1 MVKWLTIT
9 LIAVVAFI
17 TILLGLGY
25 LLKEHEI
32 STTQLKR
39 ELDQER
45 AQLKAKE
52 ARKQQQTFETI
63 IERTLIDGA
72 TNISLPSAEN
82 LPSIKQKILVKNL
95 TCTSVKQCV
104 LVDINFADL
113 ECRFAVNTIGASLL
127 AKSADDLS
135 SVGKCPSYPQNS
147 QLSCLNNICSFGSIN
162 N

>member
-17 TILLGLGY
+17 SILLGLGY

-52 ARKQQQTFETI
+52 ARKQQTFETI
-63 IERTLIDGA
+63 IERPLIDGA
-72 TNISLPSAEN
+72 TNVSLPAAEH
-82 LPSIKQKILVKNL
+82 LPSIKQKILIKNL
-95 TCTSVKQCV
+95 TCSSVKQCV

-113 ECRFAVNTIGASLL
+113 QCRFAVNTIGASIL
-127 AKSADDLS
+127 ANSADDLS
-135 SVGKCPSYPQNS
+135 SVGKCPSYPKNS